1 MLTYTPSLAGG
12 FVYEDLRWGTTP
24 SVLSPTDTAIG
35 PRWLTTQT
43 YAWTTVFWDAG
54 PRAARTVSLSWHL
67 LNGVLLWLAARA
79 VVTGA
84 AATFAAGLFLLH
96 PLQTEA
102 VASIGYRAE
111 LVAASLLLLA
121 LVCASRGWLVLAWLA
136 AAGAVLGKETGV
148 LALALVPLW
157 LTMTRSS
164 AWTPTARV
172 YWLAAIYVPLL
183 LLLDRLSRLVPHLPA
198 EVSASIAAGW
208 ALLARVA
215 VPAQLSIEHDWAQM
229 SPVAAFATVVLTAGV
244 VETAW
249 RRRSWLGLGVVAWIA
264 VAWLPRLFWHL
275 GEGFHE
281 RYLYVPL
288 IAVCLAL
295 GAALFPKGRAA

>member
-1 MLTYTPSLAGG
+1 MLTYAPSLAGG
-12 FVYEDLRWGTTP
+12 FVYEDIRHDTTP
-24 SVLSPTDTAIG
+24 TVLSPTDTAIG

-54 PRAARTVSLSWHL
+54 PQAARTVSLAWHL
-67 LNGVLLWLAARA
+67 LNGLLLWFAARS

-102 VASIGYRAE
+102 VASIGYRSE
-111 LVAASLLLLA
+111 LVAASALLLA

-148 LALALVPLW
+148 MALALVPLW
-157 LTMTRSS
+157 LTVTRSG

-172 YWLAAIYVPLL
+172 YWLAASYVPLL
-183 LLLDRLSRLVPHLPA
+183 LLVERGAGYVWQRPDDLSV
-198 EVSASIAAGW
+198 SIASGW

-215 VPAQLSIEHDWAQM
+215 VPARLSIEHDWAQM
-229 SPVAAFATVVLTAGV
+229 SPVVACAAAVLTAGV
-244 VETAW
+244 LETAW
-249 RRRSWLGLGVVAWIA
+249 RRRSWLVLGVVAWIA
-264 VAWLPRLFWHL
+264 VAWLPRLLWNL